1 MNNVERISVII
12 PKFKQQL
19 LFLEEREKLFRTD
32 VALIE
37 LDGSSTSITTTQSS
51 SIITIPRSSSFST
64 STSQSSSFNTSTSQ
78 SSSFNT
84 STSQSFTATA
94 TNSPIS
100 IFTNESSMDCLSKS
114 PTNIFTPD
122 RYNNDTNIH
131 QLFTDQYN
139 IPSLP
144 NNLIKDIE
152 DGDMIKF
159 GPHFS
164 NRQILIDAV
173 SYDLINNY
181 KLLKTW
187 LPVLDDLC
195 DVFHRSMVKYF
206 PHKIIPK
213 CHFVREYSQV
223 IRDYGPA
230 VRYWCFSNL
239 KHKANMVKSSIKY
252 NVTISIY
259 RLEYDVDGSTLKLMN
274 NVERISII
282 IPKFKQKLLF
292 LEEREKLFQTD
303 VTLTELDGSST
314 SITTTQSSSIITI
327 PRSSSFSTSTS
338 QSSSFNTNTSQSFT
352 ATATNSPIS
361 IFNSESSTDCLSKS
375 PTNIF
380 TPDRYNNDTNIHQ
393 LFTDQYNIPS
403 LPNNLIKDIEDGD
416 MIKFGPHFSNRQ
428 ILIDAV
434 SYDLINNY
442 KLLKTWLP
450 VLDDLCD
457 VFHRSMVK
465 YFPHKIIPKCHFVR
479 EYSQVIRDYGPAVR
493 YWCFRTN
500 NFKNT
505 PKMLATH
512 FQFKQCYKFSR
523 FSPLGN
529 NCYPVR
535 LKTVD
540 ISLFNKTMKNLL
552 LDHFGHIDYEK
563 NLFQCWKLIY
573 DNIEYYQS
581 AVHVIGLRNDD
592 EQSIFAQIIF
602 ILKTKYDVD
611 GSTLKLMNNVE
622 RISIIIPKFKQQ
634 LLFLEEREK
643 LFRTDVTFTE
653 LDGSSTSITTTQSSS
668 IITIP
673 RSSSFSTST
682 SESSSFNT
690 NTSQS
695 FTPTA
700 TNSPISIF
708 TSESSTDCLSKSPTN
723 IFTPDRYNN
732 GVNIHEL
739 FADQYNIPSLLN
751 NLIKDIEDG
760 DMIKFGPHFSNRQIL
775 IDAVSY
781 DLINNYKLFYPSPK
795 QFDQIG
801 SAIVKFLRLPLIK
814 NNIDYRS
821 KYSRAGS
828 GRPVKRRINEVAQR
842 DRFKQLMVIPYNDHI
857 ANNIEEKI
865 NQLQDV
871 SEIDAETRL
880 KLWKET
886 FSCRREYV
894 RIQSTFDIVQKFP
907 GYADSFL
914 IFEEVKMLLQ
924 IDLAAAIRRQTS
936 VTLNKIISSP
946 VFITGR

>member
-1 MNNVERISVII
+1 YDVDGSTLKLMNNVERISVII

-181 KLLKTW
+181 KL
-187 LPVLDDLC
+187 
-195 DVFHRSMVKYF
+195 
-206 PHKIIPK
+206 
-213 CHFVREYSQV
+213 
-223 IRDYGPA
+223 
-230 VRYWCFSNL
+230 
-239 KHKANMVKSSIKY
+239 
-252 NVTISIY
+252 
-259 RLEYDVDGSTLKLMN
+259 
-274 NVERISII
+274 
-282 IPKFKQKLLF
+282 
-292 LEEREKLFQTD
+292 
-303 VTLTELDGSST
+303 
-314 SITTTQSSSIITI
+314 
-327 PRSSSFSTSTS
+327 
-338 QSSSFNTNTSQSFT
+338 
-352 ATATNSPIS
+352 
-361 IFNSESSTDCLSKS
+361 
-375 PTNIF
+375 
-380 TPDRYNNDTNIHQ
+380 
-393 LFTDQYNIPS
+393 
-403 LPNNLIKDIEDGD
+403 
-416 MIKFGPHFSNRQ
+416 
-428 ILIDAV
+428 
-434 SYDLINNY
+434 
-442 KLLKTWLP
+442 
-450 VLDDLCD
+450 
-457 VFHRSMVK
+457 
-465 YFPHKIIPKCHFVR
+465 
-479 EYSQVIRDYGPAVR
+479 
-493 YWCFRTN
+493 
-500 NFKNT
+500 
-505 PKMLATH
+505 
-512 FQFKQCYKFSR
+512 
-523 FSPLGN
+523 
-529 NCYPVR
+529 
-535 LKTVD
+535 
-540 ISLFNKTMKNLL
+540 
-552 LDHFGHIDYEK
+552 
-563 NLFQCWKLIY
+563 
-573 DNIEYYQS
+573 
-581 AVHVIGLRNDD
+581 
-592 EQSIFAQIIF
+592 
-602 ILKTKYDVD
+602 
-611 GSTLKLMNNVE
+611 
-622 RISIIIPKFKQQ
+622 
-634 LLFLEEREK
+634 
-643 LFRTDVTFTE
+643 
-653 LDGSSTSITTTQSSS
+653 
-668 IITIP
+668 
-673 RSSSFSTST
+673 
-682 SESSSFNT
+682 
-690 NTSQS
+690 
-695 FTPTA
+695 
-700 TNSPISIF
+700 
-708 TSESSTDCLSKSPTN
+708 
-723 IFTPDRYNN
+723 
-732 GVNIHEL
+732 
-739 FADQYNIPSLLN
+739 
-751 NLIKDIEDG
+751 
-760 DMIKFGPHFSNRQIL
+760 
-775 IDAVSY
+775 
-781 DLINNYKLFYPSPK
+781 FYPSPK

-801 SAIVKFLRLPLIK
+801 SAIVKFLRLPLTK
-814 NNIDYRS
+814 NNITVWKDALQTKLKRKRSEHSDNSIVQDYRS

-894 RIQSTFDIVQKFP
+894 RNQSTSDIVQKFP

-936 VTLNKIISSP
+936 VILNKIVSSP
-946 VFITGR
+946 VFITDSPVIQLIKTLCKEFGETIHHLFSTSEPTTPYPTMVCINDIIHIYVDFNSIVSTNSADDAVALLIAMYTIFELAFDKKSRTIRLLYAILHAETRYLTNSVRILIKEKNIDVYAEQQYQQQQQQQHQTMSNSSSTSSTIPESESQSYIQFEIHSPGDLSVQDNGLIMNQLTDTTSTNDNPDTNSNASLDIDENINIPEKKSSSHSKSQPQVKQRKRRRKNSASDYQNSTGSNIVKTTDDQIATTNFTPLNDLTNSSFNSRPKRQRRS